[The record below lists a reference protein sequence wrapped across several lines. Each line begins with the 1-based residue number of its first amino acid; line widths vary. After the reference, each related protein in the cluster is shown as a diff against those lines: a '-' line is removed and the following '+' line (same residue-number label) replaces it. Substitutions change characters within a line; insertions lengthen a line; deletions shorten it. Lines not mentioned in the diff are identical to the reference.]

1 MTAALIE
8 VPPGADQAYRTA
20 QQVRYDDAR
29 ATVHRLVHSTFN
41 RDTGHY
47 YRARCG
53 ETLSAAGGA
62 ILTTRDVNCAGC
74 VPGWK
79 AGPS

>member
-1 MTAALIE
+1 MTAALA
-8 VPPGADQAYRTA
+8 PGMPGVDQAYRTA
-20 QQVRYDDAR
+20 QQVRYDDKR
-29 ATVHRLVHSTFN
+29 ATVHRLVGSTFN
-41 RDTGHY
+41 HDTGHS

-62 ILTTRDVNCAGC
+62 ILTTRDVDCPGC

-79 AGPS
+79 AG